1 MDLLFINLLI
11 ICVNL
16 NCQQFGI
23 WFNLYSFDLLSAF
36 FSILLQIV
44 KILSVFN
51 QFYKL
56 IVDSSLNNLLII
68 SLNLYSCTG
77 SRSPG
82 LLDKI
87 FLSISQCFYT
97 KLQLFFHSQPI
108 WITIFGIDE
117 EYIKLFNSKYIFPS
131 VFSCSSTPLLPNL
144 LHHKYNSLHSISNFI
159 CYNLVEEYYFS
170 KHLRHSS
177 SNAIIQP
184 TLSISNHQ
192 TRPITAHVHP
202 TPPKAWS
209 VTPSPHMAAA
219 LQGPTTAATAL
230 LMG

>member
-51 QFYKL
+51 QFNKL
-56 IVDSSLNNLLII
+56 LVDSSLNNLLII

-82 LLDKI
+82 LLDNI

-97 KLQLFFHSQPI
+97 KHQLFFHSQPI

-159 CYNLVEEYYFS
+159 CYNLVEEY
-170 KHLRHSS
+170 
-177 SNAIIQP
+177 
-184 TLSISNHQ
+184 
-192 TRPITAHVHP
+192 
-202 TPPKAWS
+202 
-209 VTPSPHMAAA
+209 
-219 LQGPTTAATAL
+219 
-230 LMG
+230 